1 MAFTDRKDGPA
12 NKGHKKLSSSCRAR
26 CCCQGPGNG
35 GAALSILEEPRGI
48 ESWTSR
54 LQGRKRLCSLSGCSG
69 DAHPLVPESAP
80 GQLPS
85 APLGLLSPKKNA
97 EAFSVVWKI
106 ILRCL
111 NLSTIVYR
119 ANYFIF
125 IVNLSVEEMISKI

>member
-26 CCCQGPGNG
+26 CCHQGPGNG

-54 LQGRKRLCSLSGCSG
+54 LQGRKRLCCLSGCNE
-69 DAHPLVPESAP
+69 DARPLVPESAP
-80 GQLPS
+80 GQLPQR
-85 APLGLLSPKKNA
+85 LWVFFHPKRIQNS
-97 EAFSVVWKI
+97 FSVVWKI

-111 NLSTIVYR
+111 KLSTIVYR

-125 IVNLSVEEMISKI
+125 TVNLSVEEMISKI